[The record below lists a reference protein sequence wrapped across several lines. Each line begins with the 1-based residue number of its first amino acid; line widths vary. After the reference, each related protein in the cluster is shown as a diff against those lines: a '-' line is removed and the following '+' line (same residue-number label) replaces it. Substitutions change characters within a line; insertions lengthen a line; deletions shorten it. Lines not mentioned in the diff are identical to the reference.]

1 MSSVNERFAIA
12 TKSMLPTNEQFA
24 NIAKDMFP
32 MNEQLASAV
41 KTSFEAQ
48 LSVLTT
54 LTTKAIESMEQV
66 MHLNVSAAKATLE
79 ESAANAK
86 QLLDA
91 KDPQEFLSLTVAQA
105 QPTAAKAIA
114 YSRHLA
120 NIATTSQIEITRTT
134 EEQVAATGRKVS
146 KLIDEIAKNAPA
158 GSENMMTLVK
168 SAIKNAN
175 AGYEQLAKTTEQAAG
190 VVDANLT
197 TAVTQVSKAAEQT
210 ASTVPGTS
218 RRKH

>member
-1 MSSVNERFAIA
+1 MSPVNESVANV
-12 TKSMLPTNEQFA
+12 TKNMLTTNEQFT

-32 MNEQLASAV
+32 INEQLANAV
-41 KTSFEAQ
+41 KAGFEAQ

-66 MHLNVSAAKATLE
+66 MHLNVTAAKATLE
-79 ESAANAK
+79 ESAANAR

-120 NIATTSQIEITRTT
+120 NIATTSQIEITRTA

-146 KLIDEIAKNAPA
+146 ALIDEVAKNAPA
-158 GSENMMTLVK
+158 GSDNMMAIVK
-168 SAIKNAN
+168 SAINNASE
-175 AGYEQLAKTTEQAAG
+175 GYKQLTKTTEQAAG
-190 VVDANLT
+190 VMEANLN
-197 TAVTQVSKAAEQT
+197 TAVTQVSKAAEHT
-210 ASTVPGTS
+210 SSTIPGTS
-218 RRKH
+218 RKH

>member
-1 MSSVNERFAIA
+1 MSSVNERVANA

-32 MNEQLASAV
+32 MNEQLANAV
-41 KTSFEAQ
+41 KAGFEAQ

-66 MHLNVSAAKATLE
+66 IHLNVNAAKATLE
-79 ESAANAK
+79 ESATNAK

-120 NIATTSQIEITRTT
+120 NIATTSQIEISRAA

-146 KLIDEIAKNAPA
+146 AWIDEVSKNAPA
-158 GSENMMTLVK
+158 GSENMMTFVK
-168 SAIKNAN
+168 SAINN
-175 AGYEQLAKTTEQAAG
+175 TSEGYKQLTKTTEQAAG
-190 VVDANLT
+190 VMEANLT
-197 TAVTQVSKAAEQT
+197 TAVTQISKAAEQT
-210 ASTVPGTS
+210 SSAIPGTS

>member
-1 MSSVNERFAIA
+1 MSSVNERVANT
-12 TKSMLPTNEQFA
+12 TKSMLVTNEQFT
-24 NIAKDMFP
+24 NIAKGMFP
-32 MNEQLASAV
+32 VNEQLANVV
-41 KTSFEAQ
+41 KAGFEAQ

-66 MHLNVSAAKATLE
+66 MHLNVTAAKATLE
-79 ESAANAK
+79 ESAANAR

-120 NIATTSQIEITRTT
+120 NIATTSQIEITRTA

-146 KLIDEIAKNAPA
+146 ALIDEVAKNAPA
-158 GSENMMTLVK
+158 GSDNMMAIVK
-168 SAIKNAN
+168 SAINNAS

-190 VVDANLT
+190 VMEANLN

-210 ASTVPGTS
+210 ASTIPGTS